1 MNIVEVLL
9 SLNEVRKICTVMLFK
24 ILFYVWNNIIIRC
37 LEAKQN
43 HRSKGICSSLFW
55 LKGNETE
62 LSHEASN
69 MIPSCIRNSLS
80 KAQERG
86 GEGGKEVD
94 IKAVSLA
101 TTDNLFASSSSTARL
116 KERAEGGGKKGK
128 REPC

>member
-1 MNIVEVLL
+1 M
-9 SLNEVRKICTVMLFK
+9 
-24 ILFYVWNNIIIRC
+24 
-37 LEAKQN
+37 EAKQN

-69 MIPSCIRNSLS
+69 MIPSCIWNSLS